1 MKNSIILL
9 LACSLVSTVNGQE
22 EKEKQQINIVIDS
35 FYTAFRTDNFRDMS
49 GYTTA
54 DINYIAPSGSW
65 FRGRKQLQD
74 SIQAV
79 HEGMLKNTPVAVE
92 TMTVRFVTPDVAIVN
107 LIDKMGAFY
116 PPDGVNRGTN
126 KVDGVRTMRTM
137 VLVKQKGKWLL
148 AQNQSTFIGSLFR

>member
-1 MKNSIILL
+1 MKHGISLL
-9 LACSLVSTVNGQE
+9 LACILVSAVSGQG
-22 EKEKQQINIVIDS
+22 EKEKQQINAVIDS
-35 FYTAFRTDNFRDMS
+35 FYNGFRTDNFRDMS

-54 DINYIAPSGSW
+54 DINYIAPPGSW
-65 FRGRKQLQD
+65 FKGRKQLQD

-92 TMTVRFVTPDVAIVN
+92 TMTLRFITPGVAIVN

-126 KVDGVRTMRTM
+126 KVDGLRTMRTM

-148 AQNQSTFIGSLFR
+148 AQNQSTFIGASL